1 MLDAGST
8 RGGIAVSTI
17 LVDSN
22 LNFELFNFVIWIG
35 TACVGSNSSNTH
47 FGD

>member
-8 RGGIAVSTI
+8 RGGIAISTI

-22 LNFELFNFVIWIG
+22 PNFELFNFVIWIG
-35 TACVGSNSSNTH
+35 TACVGLNSSNTH
-47 FGD
+47 R